1 MGVVKQVLIT
11 VGDGSVNINNEVMVS
26 IGAVCEVIYD
36 RANLRGFVKI
46 EIGGVI
52 EEFSI
57 SLKAAYML
65 VMLLPPKS
73 WVDI

>member
-1 MGVVKQVLIT
+1 MSQVLIT
-11 VGDGSVNINNEVMVS
+11 VEDGNVNINNEVLVS
-26 IGAVCEVIYD
+26 IGAVREVIYD
-36 RANLRGFVKI
+36 RANLCGFAKI

-52 EEFSI
+52 EEYSI

-65 VMLLPPKS
+65 VMLLPPRS